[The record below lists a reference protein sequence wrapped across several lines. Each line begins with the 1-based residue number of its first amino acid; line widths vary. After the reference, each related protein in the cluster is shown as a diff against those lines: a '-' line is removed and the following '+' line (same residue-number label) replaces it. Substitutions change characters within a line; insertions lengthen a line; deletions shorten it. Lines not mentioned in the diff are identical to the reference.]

1 MKLSVFLQSWG
12 FVQAENRLHRI
23 LLIGLLA
30 TNVITAFAALRTER
44 TVIMIPPNLT
54 EKVEISR
61 HEASA
66 QTKEAWGLFLAQ
78 LLGNV
83 TPNTLDFVGDSIS
96 PLLSSDIHRE
106 IINAMNDQIN
116 ALKIDK
122 ISTSFTPNQVYYEK
136 ETNKVFVTGQ
146 LMTKG
151 PNDKPESSF
160 RTYEFQIAI
169 VNYNP
174 VVNDLDVYQGEP
186 KTKEFLE
193 MQKQMEASTHAN
205 P

>member
-1 MKLSVFLQSWG
+1 MKLNVFLESWG
-12 FVQAENRLHRI
+12 FVQAENRLHRY
-23 LLIGLLA
+23 LLIGLLV
-30 TNVITAFAALRTER
+30 TNVVTAFAALRTER

-61 HEASA
+61 QDASA
-66 QTKEAWGLFLAQ
+66 KTFEAWGLFLAQ

-83 TPNTLDFVGDSIS
+83 TPNTLDFVADSVS
-96 PLLSSDIHRE
+96 PLLSSQIHRE
-106 IINAMNDQIN
+106 TVNAMHDQIN

-122 ISTSFTPNQVYYEK
+122 ISTTFTPNQVYYEQD
-136 ETNKVFVTGQ
+136 TNKVFVTGQ
-146 LMTKG
+146 LTTKG
-151 PNDKPESSF
+151 PNDKPEAAY

-174 VVNDLDVYQGEP
+174 VVTDLNVYQGEP
-186 KTKEFLE
+186 RTKEYLE
-193 MQKQMEASTHAN
+193 MQRQMEASTHAN

>member
-1 MKLSVFLQSWG
+1 MKLNVFLESWG
-12 FVQAENRLHRI
+12 FVQAENRLHRY
-23 LLIGLLA
+23 LLIGLLV
-30 TNVITAFAALRTER
+30 TNVVTAFAALRTER

-61 HEASA
+61 QDASA
-66 QTKEAWGLFLAQ
+66 KTFEAWGLFLAQ

-83 TPNTLDFVGDSIS
+83 TPNTLDFVADSVS
-96 PLLSSDIHRE
+96 PLLSSQIHRE
-106 IINAMNDQIN
+106 TVNAMHDQIN

-122 ISTSFTPNQVYYEK
+122 ISTTFTPNQVYYEQD
-136 ETNKVFVTGQ
+136 THKVFVTGQ
-146 LMTKG
+146 LTTKG
-151 PNDKPESSF
+151 PNDKPEVAY

-174 VVNDLDVYQGEP
+174 VVTDLNVYQGEP
-186 KTKEFLE
+186 KTKEYLE
-193 MQKQMEASTHAN
+193 MQRQMEASTHAN